1 MLESERSGGTIPPS
15 ADAEIDTTAV
25 MVRLVRV
32 VDAWMTSD
40 RWSDYI
46 EFKIMHEHTDWKR
59 MIFRKEEFEEGVA
72 FDMYI
77 QSRVEWLK
85 QFFLKKYKLI
95 DDSPPS
101 RRLTPRQQLLK
112 RVEFLE
118 R

>member
-46 EFKIMHEHTDWKR
+46 EFNFMHKHTDWKR
-59 MIFRKEEFEEGVA
+59 MIFRKEEFEEWWDILSSVKC
-72 FDMYI
+72 
-77 QSRVEWLK
+77 LK
-85 QFFLKKYKLI
+85 RFFLEEY
-95 DDSPPS
+95 
-101 RRLTPRQQLLK
+101 
-112 RVEFLE
+112 
-118 R
+118 